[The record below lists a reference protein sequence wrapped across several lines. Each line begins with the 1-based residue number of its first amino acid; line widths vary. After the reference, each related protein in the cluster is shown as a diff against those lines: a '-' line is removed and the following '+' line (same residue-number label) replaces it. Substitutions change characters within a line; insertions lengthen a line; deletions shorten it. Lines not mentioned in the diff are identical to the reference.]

1 MSNDKGSV
9 NKFHIIENHAKYNL
23 LWKYIHDVF
32 CMIYFKEKRNRLNH
46 RIESYEILV
55 FVGQEWLIQLI
66 CFQN

>member
-1 MSNDKGSV
+1 MQN
-9 NKFHIIENHAKYNL
+9 FNL

-55 FVGQEWLIQLI
+55 FVGQKWLIQLI
-66 CFQN
+66 CYENKK